1 MLSENGNFGE
11 VCEAC
16 HIKFIGPT
24 PDVIRLMGEKE
35 KARAAM
41 KQHGV
46 PILPGSDGVIA
57 SEEEAIEW
65 ARKVEFPVILKATAG
80 GGGRGAAARADSEKI
95 LTALRPGAWVGSRG
109 WLDDR
114 PVSRA

>member
-1 MLSENGNFGE
+1 
-11 VCEAC
+11 
-16 HIKFIGPT
+16 
-24 PDVIRLMGEKE
+24 MGEKE
-35 KARAAM
+35 KGRAAM

-80 GGGRGAAARADSEKI
+80 GGGRGMRIVRNEDELPALYRQAQSEASAAFGNGDLYLGKYVEKPRHIQFQMLAQQDGDVVRLGQSE
-95 LTALRPGAWVGSRG
+95 
-109 WLDDR
+109 
-114 PVSRA
+114 